1 MKKDEV
7 IDLVFKIVIVAAMI
21 LLTYNIVYWLGRL

>member
-7 IDLVFKIVIVAAMI
+7 IDLVFKIIVVSAM
-21 LLTYNIVYWLGRL
+21 LMLVYNIVYWLGKL

>member
-7 IDLVFKIVIVAAMI
+7 IDLVFKIIVVSAM
-21 LLTYNIVYWLGRL
+21 LMLVYNIVYWLGRL